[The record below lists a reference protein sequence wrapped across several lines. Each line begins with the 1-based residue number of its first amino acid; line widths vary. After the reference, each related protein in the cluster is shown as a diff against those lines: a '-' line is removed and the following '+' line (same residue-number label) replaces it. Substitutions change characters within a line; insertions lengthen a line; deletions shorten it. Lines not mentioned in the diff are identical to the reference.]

1 MYIKEGYLI
10 FFIDNYNSHK
20 AVYRSSTCDI
30 ITAYTCRDW
39 GLNSDYFTKG
49 TTQLCLVP
57 IQKGAILSGV

>member
-30 ITAYTCRDW
+30 I
-39 GLNSDYFTKG
+39 LLLIHVG
-49 TTQLCLVP
+49 TED
-57 IQKGAILSGV
+57 